1 MLLTPHY
8 RLCLL
13 SPPRRQCQH
22 AHKPSIIHRDL
33 KSPNLLV
40 DKHWRVKV
48 SDFNLSRIMESTSV
62 MSSIASMNPRWLA
75 PELLGGE
82 PASAASDVY
91 AFGCILWEVATWDIP
106 WATSNPWAV
115 VTLVQQGG
123 RLEVPE
129 RHLLPGPGANG
140 FAGYEAY
147 VALMRACWHQNSY
160 SRPAFTDIIPVLRW
174 VAGWLGGLAGS
185 PWRGPGGT
193 WRAGGL
199 ARLPEECV
207 WRGPGSVNTERLPAH
222 AVCLPLPQ
230 GAAVQDGWKG
240 RHAEDGGRRQLG
252 GAACSSNLTSHDS
265 PLHCCTPA
273 RSAADP

>member
-1 MLLTPHY
+1 MAASFSPA
-8 RLCLL
+8 RAPC
-13 SPPRRQCQH
+13 SPPAFPPFLPQH

-91 AFGCILWEVATWDIP
+91 AFGCILWEVMTMDIP
-106 WATSNPWAV
+106 WSTSNPWAV

-129 RHLLPGPGANG
+129 RHLLPGPGAEG
-140 FAGYEAY
+140 FGGYDAY

-160 SRPAFTDIIPVLRW
+160 SRPAFTDIIPVLR
-174 VAGWLGGLAGS
+174 
-185 PWRGPGGT
+185 
-193 WRAGGL
+193 
-199 ARLPEECV
+199 
-207 WRGPGSVNTERLPAH
+207 
-222 AVCLPLPQ
+222 
-230 GAAVQDGWKG
+230 
-240 RHAEDGGRRQLG
+240 
-252 GAACSSNLTSHDS
+252 
-265 PLHCCTPA
+265 
-273 RSAADP
+273 